1 MKPLKPARVL
11 TAIDH
16 ASRGLSTVIDA
27 RMLSDAMIELQAVLK
42 ENDSFRPGDNYQQL
56 LDELKKLTL

>member
-1 MKPLKPARVL
+1 MKPINPARIL

-27 RMLSDAMIELQAVLK
+27 CMLRDAMIELLAVLK
-42 ENDSFRPGDNYQQL
+42 EHGDFRPGDNYQQL